1 MKSIKKEAEKIK
13 NKLSNR
19 ALMVS
24 MFLLTTASSIANAA
38 GQSGDIVET
47 LIGGSIGKTLSKDGK
62 IWTVLIAGSFLVGAF
77 WAAVKHDPKAF
88 IPAFFVMAIISTI
101 TGMFLTF

>member
-1 MKSIKKEAEKIK
+1 MNMIKKIAIK
-13 NKLSNR
+13 TKGKASNI
-19 ALMVS
+19 ALMAS
-24 MFLLTTASSIANAA
+24 MFLLSTVSSIANAT

-62 IWTVLIAGSFLVGAF
+62 VWTVLVAASFLVGGF
-77 WAAVKHDPKAF
+77 WAAMKHDPKAF